1 MSVLRQAFQEVDHP
15 VLQPALMAEL
25 IIEVGQLSLSRQ
37 LASEEQPGRLLITA
51 LSGQDLDRDPTI
63 LKS

>member
-1 MSVLRQAFQEVDHP
+1 
-15 VLQPALMAEL
+15 MAEL